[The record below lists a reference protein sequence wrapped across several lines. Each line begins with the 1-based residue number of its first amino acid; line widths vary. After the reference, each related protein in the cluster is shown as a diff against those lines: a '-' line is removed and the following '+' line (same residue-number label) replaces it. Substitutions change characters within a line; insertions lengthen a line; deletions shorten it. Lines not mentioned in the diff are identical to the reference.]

1 MSSPVLLVLGAG
13 PGVGLA
19 VARKFA
25 QHGYK
30 VALAAR
36 NPSEETSK
44 AADLVIKTDFSNP
57 SAVVSTFE
65 KVKGALGIPSVVVY
79 NAYSSHRSEGD
90 PFSVSVADFYTD
102 LAVNA
107 ASAFA
112 TAKEAVKGFE
122 YLPKDSS
129 KTFIFTGN
137 ILNVRQRVSLTS
149 LGAGKSA
156 TAHVIANAAAAY
168 LDKGFKFYYADER
181 TPDGGP
187 VNNDVDGPAH
197 AEFFYNLARDPKQ
210 GTWLATFVKDKGYV
224 DFTAVDRSAPV
235 FV

>member
-19 VARKFA
+19 AARKFA

-44 AADLVIKTDFSNP
+44 AADLVVKIDFSDP
-57 SAVVSTFE
+57 SAVASTFE

-79 NAYSSHRSEGD
+79 NAYSWHPSEVD
-90 PFSVSVADFYTD
+90 PFSVSVADFQTD
-102 LAVNA
+102 LAVNTT
-107 ASAFA
+107 SAFA
-112 TAKEAVKGFE
+112 AAKEAVKGFE
-122 YLPKDSS
+122 SLPKDSS

-137 ILNVRQRVSLTS
+137 ILNVRQMLIFTS
-149 LGAGKSA
+149 IGAGKSA
-156 TAHVIANAAAAY
+156 TAHIIANAAAAY
-168 LDKGFKFYYADER
+168 LSKGFKFYYADER

-187 VNNDVDGPAH
+187 VNKDIDAHAH

-210 GTWLATFVKDKGYV
+210 GPWLATFVKDKGYV
-224 DFTAVDRSAPV
+224 DFTAADRA
-235 FV
+235 FLDA